1 MPCTTCRHDDTHLS
15 FSLTINIAMF
25 SVAFG
30 NLVWASYSG
39 FCEYPSPYTPI
50 PLFELHSRWAPAYL
64 SLLAPDAMH
73 RLHWGR
79 DFDLGRSAS
88 RWRVVQAI
96 GCSSGMSVGAA
107 VAGDLYALEE
117 RGQAMGIFY
126 GASPLSPALPT
137 RITERCSLNRP
148 SSLALQSRPS
158 SAGQPSTT
166 PAGARCTCCSPF
178 SPW

>member
-1 MPCTTCRHDDTHLS
+1 MPCTACRHVDTHLS

-39 FCEYPSPYTPI
+39 FCEYSHPYTPI
-50 PLFELHSRWAPAYL
+50 SLFEPHQDGRRPIYL
-64 SLLAPDAMH
+64 YSLPTLCIGSIGVATSTSVAQ
-73 RLHWGR
+73 L
-79 DFDLGRSAS
+79 LS
-88 RWRVVQAI
+88 WRVVQAI

-126 GASPLSPALPT
+126 GASPHP
-137 RITERCSLNRP
+137 
-148 SSLALQSRPS
+148 
-158 SAGQPSTT
+158 
-166 PAGARCTCCSPF
+166 
-178 SPW
+178 